1 MKNAETLNLER
12 MVRSATAGSA
22 GEPYCAFILEGIG
35 LIDGSSWSLD
45 QLAALWD
52 DAAQSTETVAE
63 FIERNRI
70 EHSYGWDSEEWETRA
85 GGAP

>member
-1 MKNAETLNLER
+1 MKNTETLNLDR

-35 LIDGSSWSLD
+35 LVDGSSWSID
-45 QLAALWD
+45 QLTALWD

-63 FIERNRI
+63 FIKRNKIER
-70 EHSYGWDSEEWETRA
+70 GDA
-85 GGAP
+85 

>member
-1 MKNAETLNLER
+1 MKNAETLNLDR

-52 DAAQSTETVAE
+52 DAAQSTESVAE
-63 FIERNRI
+63 FIKRNKIER
-70 EHSYGWDSEEWETRA
+70 GDA
-85 GGAP
+85 